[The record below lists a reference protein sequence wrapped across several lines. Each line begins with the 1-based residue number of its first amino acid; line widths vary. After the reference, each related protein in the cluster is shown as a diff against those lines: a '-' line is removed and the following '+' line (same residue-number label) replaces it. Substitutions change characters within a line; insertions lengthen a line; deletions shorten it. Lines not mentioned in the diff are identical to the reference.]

1 MNRVRWS
8 LTIPESTDIALRT
21 YLAGTGMKKGDISQ
35 FVDQAV
41 QRQLADL
48 ITEKVKNR
56 NQQFD
61 QNHILS
67 SIDEA
72 LSNRSFQ

>member
-48 ITEKVKNR
+48 ITDKVKNR

-72 LSNRSFQ
+72 LSNRTSQ